1 MACTRLTNGPRAQLT
16 PTTKQTTT
24 RRARRERRA
33 NALRWRTAPQNA
45 AENRLDAEQ
54 QHSAADA
61 DIEHLHT

>member
-24 RRARRERRA
+24 RHARRERLA
-33 NALRWRTAPQNA
+33 KALRWPTATQKPA
-45 AENRLDAEQ
+45 ANRLEVEQ